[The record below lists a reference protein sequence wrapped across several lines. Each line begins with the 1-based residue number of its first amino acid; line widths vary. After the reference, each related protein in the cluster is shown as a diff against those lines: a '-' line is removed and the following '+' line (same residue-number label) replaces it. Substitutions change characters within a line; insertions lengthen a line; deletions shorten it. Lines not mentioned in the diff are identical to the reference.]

1 MAISNQY
8 GDREY
13 NKFKES
19 TDVGGQIG
27 IVVVNP
33 DGSTISGGGGGG
45 STTQYQDGTA
55 VAGGQVGIVNMASD
69 GSNLQFL
76 SSNSS
81 GELNLNNIGGT
92 ISLPTG
98 AATETTLNSAL
109 TKLTD
114 IETNTDSLA
123 GVTSTTVG
131 ADTGLDVNVISGI
144 NVEVDLDAADD
155 SVLVYGF
162 DGASNQKIATDA
174 SGNLQIDVL
183 TQPALSNSISEV
195 RER

>member
-162 DGASNQKIATDA
+162 DGAPN
-174 SGNLQIDVL
+174 
-183 TQPALSNSISEV
+183 
-195 RER
+195 